1 MIIQLPD
8 TYLAHAL
15 EAALAVTLLIILVL
29 VVRKPVARHFGAGI
43 AYALW
48 LLPVARLVLPPLPH
62 DVQASLFSWFR
73 LPATSDGG
81 AVTASTSTA
90 HETVTAASA
99 MASSAA
105 PAIPAEILP
114 AAQPVITEAP
124 VNLAAPAPL
133 QGLLETPDLLAY
145 AGMTVLAV
153 WLAGVAYVL
162 ARSLY
167 THMQFMAVVERE
179 GQPVT
184 GHLEALSIEV
194 AREAGL
200 KRLPRIVTSLISS
213 GPFVTGLFRPAV
225 VLPAWFAEDYSRT
238 EARAAIAHELTH
250 VKRGDLWAL
259 QASEIFLALMWF
271 NPLAYIARQAF
282 RTDQEAACDADVLR
296 RGHASPHAYGSTL
309 VKAVRMQMPAL
320 IALTTSLPLTHA
332 LKERLKLMSYPA
344 PDSRRR
350 WIGFGAAVLLGT
362 TALVG
367 TASVAAAGENHRKDL
382 KIQNGTLWL
391 DGEKID
397 NRQVVLLT
405 DPVQGILPKPPVPP
419 EVKDLSASIARD
431 VAELT
436 GPEVLG
442 AVADMSKDPDFLEIT
457 RLSTELAMMGASLG
471 TQAAFEGISMNF
483 AGMSEDEIDAWAEE
497 FEARMEAKAAQIEA
511 RAAEMEAQIEAR
523 SARLEARM
531 DKANEVRAEA
541 LERQIEANAARIEA
555 EAARIEAE
563 VERYYG
569 KDFEARVEARTS
581 VIPDLVQE
589 CVALNLA
596 EGETR
601 IVERKTDDGYSVKIA
616 CAAGGKDVLRT
627 EKTIGFINSNDGLS
641 EQEKAKFRQQSS
653 ASNKHTF
660 TFSTKTSSDKKQ
672 AVPAPPAAPEIP
684 ADLLGEEKHTS
695 LFPFSPA
702 LRLNEE
708 SCGAA

>member
-1 MIIQLPD
+1 MMIQLPD

-15 EAALAVTLLIILVL
+15 ETVLAVTLLILLVL
-29 VVRKPVARHFGAGI
+29 AIRKPVARHFGAGT

-48 LLPVARLVLPPLPH
+48 LLPLARLALPPLPH
-62 DVQASLFSWFR
+62 DVQTSLFSWFR
-73 LPATSDGG
+73 LPAASEAG
-81 AVTASTSTA
+81 ALPAITRTA
-90 HETVTAASA
+90 HETAATAPAL
-99 MASSAA
+99 ASSG
-105 PAIPAEILP
+105 PAIPADILP

-124 VNLAAPAPL
+124 APL
-133 QGLLETPDLLAY
+133 HGLLETPDLLAY
-145 AGMTVLAV
+145 AGMIALAV
-153 WLAGVAYVL
+153 WLAGVVYVL

-184 GHLEALSIEV
+184 GALETLSIEV

-259 QASEIFLALMWF
+259 QASEIFVALMWF

-296 RGHASPHAYGSTL
+296 RGHTSPHAYGSTL
-309 VKAVRMQMPAL
+309 VKAVRMQMPAR

-367 TASVAAAGENHRKDL
+367 TASVAAAGEHKSKDL

-397 NRQVVLLT
+397 NRQIVLLT
-405 DPVQGILPKPPVPP
+405 DPVQDIVPTPPVPP
-419 EVKDLSASIARD
+419 EVEQLSASIAAD

-436 GPEVLG
+436 GPEMLG
-442 AVADMSKDPDFLEIT
+442 DVIDMNKDPEFLEIT
-457 RLSTELAMMGASLG
+457 RLSAELAMMGASLG
-471 TQAAFEGISMNF
+471 TEAAFEGISMNF
-483 AGMSEDEIDAWAEE
+483 AGMSEDEIEAWSQD
-497 FEARMEAKAAQIEA
+497 FEARMEAKAAEIEA

-523 SARLEARM
+523 SSRLEARM
-531 DKANEVRAEA
+531 DAASEARAQAIEK
-541 LERQIEANAARIEA
+541 RIEANAARIEA
-555 EAARIEAE
+555 E
-563 VERYYG
+563 VERHYG
-569 KDFEARVEARTS
+569 KDFEARIEARTA
-581 VIPDLVQE
+581 VIPDLVEE

-596 EGETR
+596 DGETR
-601 IVERKTDDGYSVKIA
+601 IIERKTDDGLSVKIA
-616 CAAGGKDVLRT
+616 CSAGNKDVLRSQAT
-627 EKTIGFINSNDGLS
+627 MGYINSNTGLS
-641 EQEKAKFRQQSS
+641 EEEKARFRQQFS
-653 ASNKHTF
+653 AGDKRIF
-660 TFSTKTSSDKKQ
+660 TFSTRTSTDKT
-672 AVPAPPAAPEIP
+672 PAAPPPPAAPKAP
-684 ADLLGEEKHTS
+684 AAPSDLLGEEKHTS

-702 LRLNEE
+702 LRLSED

>member
-1 MIIQLPD
+1 MMIQLPD

-15 EAALAVTLLIILVL
+15 ETVLAVTLLILLVL
-29 VVRKPVARHFGAGI
+29 AIRKPVARHFGAGT

-48 LLPVARLVLPPLPH
+48 LLPLARLALPPLPH
-62 DVQASLFSWFR
+62 DVQTSLFSWFR
-73 LPATSDGG
+73 LPAAGDVG
-81 AVTASTSTA
+81 ALPAITRTA
-90 HETVTAASA
+90 HETAAT
-99 MASSAA
+99 A
-105 PAIPAEILP
+105 PALASPAPAMPADILP
-114 AAQPVITEAP
+114 AAQPVIAE
-124 VNLAAPAPL
+124 APAPL
-133 QGLLETPDLLAY
+133 QRLLETPDLLAY
-145 AGMTVLAV
+145 AGMIALAV
-153 WLAGVAYVL
+153 WLAGVVYVL
-162 ARSLY
+162 ARSFY

-309 VKAVRMQMPAL
+309 VKAVRMQMPAR

-350 WIGFGAAVLLGT
+350 WIGFGAAILLGT

-367 TASVAAAGENHRKDL
+367 TASVAAAGEHKSKDL

-405 DPVQGILPKPPVPP
+405 DPVQGIVPTPPVPP
-419 EVKDLSASIARD
+419 EVEQLSASIAAD

-436 GPEVLG
+436 GPEMLG
-442 AVADMSKDPDFLEIT
+442 DVIDMSTDPDFLEIT

-483 AGMSEDEIDAWAEE
+483 AGMSEDEIEAWSKA
-497 FEARMEAKAAQIEA
+497 FEARMEAKAAEIEA
-511 RAAEMEAQIEAR
+511 RAAEMEAKMEQR
-523 SARLEARM
+523 SALLDARM
-531 DKANEVRAEA
+531 DAASEARAQA
-541 LERQIEANAARIEA
+541 IERRIEANAARIEA
-555 EAARIEAE
+555 E
-563 VERYYG
+563 VERHYG
-569 KDFEARVEARTS
+569 KDFEARIEARTA
-581 VIPDLVQE
+581 VIPELVEE

-596 EGETR
+596 DGETR
-601 IVERKTDDGYSVKIA
+601 IIERKTDDGLSVKIA
-616 CAAGGKDVLRT
+616 CSAGNKDVLRSQAT
-627 EKTIGFINSNDGLS
+627 MGYINSNTGLS
-641 EQEKAKFRQQSS
+641 EEEKARFRQQFS
-653 ASNKHTF
+653 AGDKRIF
-660 TFSTKTSSDKKQ
+660 TFSTKTSTKTK
-672 AVPAPPAAPEIP
+672 AAPTPPAPPEVP

-695 LFPFSPA
+695 LFPFPPA
-702 LRLNEE
+702 LRLSED

>member
-1 MIIQLPD
+1 MMIQLPD

-15 EAALAVTLLIILVL
+15 ETVLAVTLLILLVL
-29 VVRKPVARHFGAGI
+29 AIRKPVARHFGAGT

-48 LLPVARLVLPPLPH
+48 LLPVARLALPPLPH
-62 DVQASLFSWFR
+62 DVQTSLFSWFR
-73 LPATSDGG
+73 LPSASDVSSVS
-81 AVTASTSTA
+81 AITRTA
-90 HETVTAASA
+90 HETAATAPALADSG
-99 MASSAA
+99 
-105 PAIPAEILP
+105 PAIPADILP
-114 AAQPVITEAP
+114 AAQPVIAE
-124 VNLAAPAPL
+124 APAPL
-133 QGLLETPDLLAY
+133 QRLLETPDLLAY
-145 AGMTVLAV
+145 AGMTV
-153 WLAGVAYVL
+153 WLAGALYLL

-167 THMQFMAVVERE
+167 THRQFMAVVERE

-184 GHLEALSIEV
+184 GALEALSIEV

-200 KRLPRIVTSLISS
+200 KRMPRIVTSLISS

-259 QASEIFLALMWF
+259 QASEIFVALMWF

-309 VKAVRMQMPAL
+309 VKAVRMQMPAR

-350 WIGFGAAVLLGT
+350 WIGFGAAILLGT

-367 TASVAAAGENHRKDL
+367 TASVAAAGEHKSKDL

-405 DPVQGILPKPPVPP
+405 DPVQGIVPTPPVPP
-419 EVKDLSASIARD
+419 EVEQLSASIAAD

-436 GPEVLG
+436 GPEMLG
-442 AVADMSKDPDFLEIT
+442 DVIDMSTDPDFLEIT

-483 AGMSEDEIDAWAEE
+483 AGMSEDEIEAWSEA
-497 FEARMEAKAAQIEA
+497 FEAHMEAKAAEIEA
-511 RAAEMEAQIEAR
+511 RAAEMEAKMEQR
-523 SARLEARM
+523 SALLEARM
-531 DKANEVRAEA
+531 DAASEARAQAIEK
-541 LERQIEANAARIEA
+541 RIEANAARIEA
-555 EAARIEAE
+555 E
-563 VERYYG
+563 VERHYG
-569 KDFEARVEARTS
+569 KDFEARIEARTA
-581 VIPDLVQE
+581 VIPELVQE
-589 CVALNLA
+589 CVNLNLA
-596 EGETR
+596 DGETR
-601 IVERKTDDGYSVKIA
+601 IVERKTDDGLSVKIA

-627 EKTIGFINSNDGLS
+627 EKTVGFINSNAGLS
-641 EQEKAKFRQQSS
+641 EAEKTKFRQQSS
-653 ASNKHTF
+653 ATDKHTF
-660 TFSTKTSSDKKQ
+660 TYSTKTSTGKAK
-672 AVPAPPAAPEIP
+672 AAPTPPAPPEVP

-702 LRLNEE
+702 LRLNED

>member
-1 MIIQLPD
+1 MMIQLPD

-15 EAALAVTLLIILVL
+15 ETVLAVTLLILLVL
-29 VVRKPVARHFGAGI
+29 AIRKPVARHFGAGT

-48 LLPVARLVLPPLPH
+48 LLPVARLALPPLPH
-62 DVQASLFSWFR
+62 DVQTSLFSWFR
-73 LPATSDGG
+73 LPAASDVG
-81 AVTASTSTA
+81 ALPAITRTA
-90 HETVTAASA
+90 HETAAT
-99 MASSAA
+99 A
-105 PAIPAEILP
+105 PALASPAPVTPADILP
-114 AAQPVITEAP
+114 AAQPVIAE
-124 VNLAAPAPL
+124 APAPL
-133 QGLLETPDLLAY
+133 HGLLETPDLLAY
-145 AGMTVLAV
+145 AGMIALAV
-153 WLAGVAYVL
+153 WLAGVVYVL

-200 KRLPRIVTSLISS
+200 NRLPRIVTSLISS

-259 QASEIFLALMWF
+259 QASEIFVALMWF

-296 RGHASPHAYGSTL
+296 RGHTSPHAYGSTL
-309 VKAVRMQMPAL
+309 VKAVRMQMPAR

-350 WIGFGAAVLLGT
+350 WIGFGAAILLGT

-367 TASVAAAGENHRKDL
+367 TASVAAAGEHKSKDL

-391 DGEKID
+391 NGEKID
-397 NRQVVLLT
+397 NRQIVLLT
-405 DPVQGILPKPPVPP
+405 DPVQDIVPTPPVPP
-419 EVKDLSASIARD
+419 EVEQLSASIAAD

-436 GPEVLG
+436 GPEMLG
-442 AVADMSKDPDFLEIT
+442 DVIDMSKDPEFLEIT
-457 RLSTELAMMGASLG
+457 RLSAELAMMGASLG
-471 TQAAFEGISMNF
+471 TEAAFEGISMNF
-483 AGMSEDEIDAWAEE
+483 AGMSEEEIDAWAEE
-497 FEARMEAKAAQIEA
+497 FEARMEAKAAEIEA

-523 SARLEARM
+523 SSRLEARM
-531 DKANEVRAEA
+531 DKAHEVRAQA
-541 LERQIEANAARIEA
+541 LERRIEANAARIEA
-555 EAARIEAE
+555 E
-563 VERYYG
+563 VERHYG
-569 KDFEARVEARTS
+569 KDFEARIEARTA
-581 VIPDLVQE
+581 VIPELVEE

-601 IVERKTDDGYSVKIA
+601 IIERKTDDGLSVKIA
-616 CAAGGKDVLRT
+616 CSAGNKDVLRSQAT
-627 EKTIGFINSNDGLS
+627 MGYINSNTGLS
-641 EQEKAKFRQQSS
+641 EEEKARFRQQFS
-653 ASNKHTF
+653 AGDKRIF
-660 TFSTKTSSDKKQ
+660 TFSTRTSTDKT
-672 AVPAPPAAPEIP
+672 PAAPPPPAAPKAP
-684 ADLLGEEKHTS
+684 AAPSDLLGEEKHTS

-702 LRLNEE
+702 LRLSEE

>member
-1 MIIQLPD
+1 MIVQLPD

-15 EAALAVTLLIILVL
+15 ETVLAVTLLIVLVL
-29 VVRKPVARHFGAGI
+29 AVRKPVARHFGAGT

-62 DVQASLFSWFR
+62 DVQTSLFSWFR
-73 LPATSDGG
+73 LPSASDVNPVSTITG
-81 AVTASTSTA
+81 AAREAAAPSPALASTGP
-90 HETVTAASA
+90 A
-99 MASSAA
+99 M
-105 PAIPAEILP
+105 PADILP
-114 AAQPVITEAP
+114 AAQPAIAD
-124 VNLAAPAPL
+124 APAPL
-133 QGLLETPDLLAY
+133 QRLIETPDLLAY
-145 AGMTVLAV
+145 AGITVLAV
-153 WLAGVAYVL
+153 WLAGALYLL
-162 ARSLY
+162 ARSVY
-167 THMQFMAVVERE
+167 THAQFMAVVERE
-179 GQPVT
+179 GQPVS
-184 GHLEALSIEV
+184 GELEALSIEV

-200 KRLPRIVTSLISS
+200 KRMPRIVTSLISS

-309 VKAVRMQMPAL
+309 VKAVRMQMPAR

-350 WIGFGAAVLLGT
+350 WIGFGAAVLLGA
-362 TALVG
+362 TALAG

-405 DPVQGILPKPPVPP
+405 DPVQGIVPTPPVPP
-419 EVKDLSASIARD
+419 EVEQLSARIAAD

-436 GPEVLG
+436 GPEMLG
-442 AVADMSKDPDFLEIT
+442 DVIDMSTDPDFLEIT

-483 AGMSEDEIDAWAEE
+483 AGMSEDEIEAWSEA
-497 FEARMEAKAAQIEA
+497 FEARMEAKAAEIEA
-511 RAAEMEAQIEAR
+511 RAAEMEAKIEQR
-523 SARLEARM
+523 SAMLEARM
-531 DKANEVRAEA
+531 DQASEARAAE
-541 LERQIEANAARIEA
+541 LERRIEANAARIEVD
-555 EAARIEAE
+555 AARIEAE
-563 VERYYG
+563 VERHYG
-569 KDFEARVEARTS
+569 KDFEARVEARAA
-581 VIPDLVQE
+581 VIPELVE
-589 CVALNLA
+589 VCVKLNLA

-601 IVERKTDDGYSVKIA
+601 IVERKTDDGLSVKIA

-627 EKTIGFINSNDGLS
+627 EKTVSYINSNAGLS
-641 EQEKAKFRQQSS
+641 EAEKTKFRQQSS
-653 ASNKHTF
+653 ASDKHTF
-660 TFSTKTSSDKKQ
+660 TFSTKTSTGKTK
-672 AVPAPPAAPEIP
+672 AAPTPPAPPEVP

-695 LFPFSPA
+695 LFPFPPA
-702 LRLNEE
+702 LRLNED

>member
-8 TYLAHAL
+8 TFLAHAL
-15 EAALAVTLLIILVL
+15 ETALAVTLLILLVL
-29 VVRKPVARHFGAGI
+29 AIRKPVARHFGAGI

-62 DVQASLFSWFR
+62 DLQTSLFSWVR
-73 LPATSDGG
+73 LPAGITMGP
-81 AVTASTSTA
+81 ATHTAQ
-90 HETVTAASA
+90 ETVTTTATTLSETPSLPADAMVTAPSA
-99 MASSAA
+99 IAEA
-105 PAIPAEILP
+105 PAGLALP
-114 AAQPVITEAP
+114 VE
-124 VNLAAPAPL
+124 PL
-133 QGLLETPDLLAY
+133 SLIETPDLLAY
-145 AGMTVLAV
+145 AGLIALAV
-153 WLAGVAYVL
+153 WGAGVAFLL
-162 ARSLY
+162 ARSVF
-167 THMQFMAVVERE
+167 THSQFMSVVERE

-184 GHLEALSIEV
+184 GDLETLSIEV

-200 KRLPRIVTSLISS
+200 KRMPRIVTSLISS
-213 GPFVTGLFRPAV
+213 GPFVTGLFRPVV

-259 QASEIFLALMWF
+259 QASEVFVALMWF

-309 VKAVRMQMPAL
+309 VKAVRMQMPAR

-367 TASVAAAGENHRKDL
+367 TASVAAAGEHKSKDL

-391 DGEKID
+391 NGEKID

-405 DPVQGILPKPPVPP
+405 DPVEGILPTPPVPP
-419 EVKDLSASIARD
+419 DVEELSAAIASD

-436 GPEVLG
+436 GPEMLG
-442 AVADMSKDPDFLEIT
+442 EVIDMSTDPDFHEIT

-483 AGMSEDEIDAWAEE
+483 AGMSEEEIEAWSED
-497 FEARMEAKAAQIEA
+497 FEARMEAKAAEIEA
-511 RAAEMEAQIEAR
+511 RAAEMEARMEERSAIIEAR
-523 SARLEARM
+523 VEKMNEAR
-531 DKANEVRAEA
+531 AEEI
-541 LERQIEANAARIEA
+541 ERRIEANAARIEA
-555 EAARIEAE
+555 Q
-563 VERYYG
+563 VESHYG
-569 KDFEARVEARTS
+569 KDFEQRIEARTA
-581 VIPDLVQE
+581 VIPDLVEE
-589 CVALNLA
+589 CVNLDLA

-601 IVERKTDDGYSVKIA
+601 IVERKTEDGLSVKIA
-616 CAAGGKDVLRT
+616 CSAGNKDVLRSQA
-627 EKTIGFINSNDGLS
+627 TIGFINSNSGLS
-641 EQEKAKFRQQSS
+641 EEEKAKFRQQYSDSS
-653 ASNKHTF
+653 KRIF
-660 TFSTKTSSDKKQ
+660 TFSTKTSSSE
-672 AVPAPPAAPEIP
+672 APAEPSPPVAPASPEAP
-684 ADLLGEEKHTS
+684 DDLLGEEKHTS
-695 LFPFSPA
+695 LFPFSTA
-702 LRLNEE
+702 MVLNED
-708 SCGAA
+708 SCNAG

>member
-1 MIIQLPD
+1 MMIQLPD

-15 EAALAVTLLIILVL
+15 ETVFAVTLLILLVL
-29 VVRKPVARHFGAGI
+29 AIRKPVARHFGAGT

-48 LLPVARLVLPPLPH
+48 LLPVARLALPPLPH
-62 DVQASLFSWFR
+62 DVQTSLFSWFR
-73 LPATSDGG
+73 LPAASEAG
-81 AVTASTSTA
+81 ALPVITRTA
-90 HETVTAASA
+90 HETAAT
-99 MASSAA
+99 A
-105 PAIPAEILP
+105 PALAGPAPVTPAADILP
-114 AAQPVITEAP
+114 AAQPVIAE
-124 VNLAAPAPL
+124 APAPL
-133 QGLLETPDLLAY
+133 YGLLETPDLLAY
-145 AGMTVLAV
+145 AGMTILAV
-153 WLAGVAYVL
+153 WLAGVVCVL

-184 GHLEALSIEV
+184 GNLEALSIEV
-194 AREAGL
+194 ARGAGL
-200 KRLPRIVTSLISS
+200 KRMPRIVTSLISS

-296 RGHASPHAYGSTL
+296 RGHTSPHAYGSTL
-309 VKAVRMQMPAL
+309 VKAVRMQMPAR

-350 WIGFGAAVLLGT
+350 WVGFGAAILLGT

-367 TASVAAAGENHRKDL
+367 TASVAAAGEHKSKDL
-382 KIQNGTLWL
+382 KIQNGSLWL

-405 DPVQGILPKPPVPP
+405 DPVQDIVPTPPVPP
-419 EVKDLSASIARD
+419 GVEELSARIAAD

-436 GPEVLG
+436 GPEMLG
-442 AVADMSKDPDFLEIT
+442 DVIDMSKDPDFMDIT
-457 RLSTELAMMGASLG
+457 RLSAELAMMGASLG
-471 TQAAFEGISMNF
+471 TEAAFESISMNF
-483 AGMSEDEIDAWAEE
+483 AGMSEEEIDAWAEE
-497 FEARMEAKAAQIEA
+497 FEARMEAKAAEIEA
-511 RAAEMEAQIEAR
+511 RAAAMEAQIEAR
-523 SARLEARM
+523 STRLEARM
-531 DKANEVRAEA
+531 DKANEVRAQA
-541 LERQIEANAARIEA
+541 LERRIEANAAS
-555 EAARIEAE
+555 IEAE
-563 VERYYG
+563 VERHYG
-569 KDFEARVEARTS
+569 KDFEARIEARTA
-581 VIPDLVQE
+581 VIPELVQE
-589 CVALNLA
+589 CVTLNLA

-601 IVERKTDDGYSVKIA
+601 IVERKTGDGLSVKIA

-627 EKTIGFINSNDGLS
+627 EKTVSFINSNTGLS
-641 EQEKAKFRQQSS
+641 EAEKAKFRQQSS
-653 ASNKHTF
+653 ASDKHIF
-660 TFSTKTSSDKKQ
+660 TFSTKTSTGKTK
-672 AVPAPPAAPEIP
+672 AAPTPPAPPEVP

-695 LFPFSPA
+695 LFPFPPA
-702 LRLNEE
+702 LRLNED